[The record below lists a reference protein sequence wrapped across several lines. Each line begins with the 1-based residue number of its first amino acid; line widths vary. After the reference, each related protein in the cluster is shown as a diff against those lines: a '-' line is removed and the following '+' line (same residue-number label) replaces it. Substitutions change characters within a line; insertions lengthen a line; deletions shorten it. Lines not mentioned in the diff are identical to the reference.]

1 LQAAPM
7 AHSLEI
13 MRNFLGKTQN
23 FLRISPFGLAVSLDF
38 PHNCDVQSGTNERT
52 RALWPLLS
60 PVVKS
65 NRNSPTWR
73 HYQMLQ
79 LSSTQWSSL
88 YNIFS
93 FGLISMLATTVFTLV
108 SQSRVLPKYR
118 SALVMSSMVTFIAG
132 YHYFRIFNSFNESS
146 KMGGVTIGTAQGS
159 FNEAYRYVD
168 WILTVPLLLVEVI
181 AVLAL
186 AKAAANS
193 LITRLV
199 PASAAM
205 IILGYPGE
213 ISSNTGTKVLY
224 GILST
229 LPFLYILYVLFV
241 ELTKSLDRQ
250 PDGVAATIG
259 RLRLLLIATWGV
271 YPISYLIPILVKNPS
286 ASQMA
291 SLFTDR
297 QIGYTIADVLAK
309 CVFGLTIYKIAK
321 MKSVAEGMKDDH

>member
-1 LQAAPM
+1 M
-7 AHSLEI
+7 
-13 MRNFLGKTQN
+13 
-23 FLRISPFGLAVSLDF
+23 
-38 PHNCDVQSGTNERT
+38 
-52 RALWPLLS
+52 
-60 PVVKS
+60 
-65 NRNSPTWR
+65 
-73 HYQMLQ
+73 
-79 LSSTQWSSL
+79 

-93 FGLISMLATTVFTLV
+93 FGLISMLACTVYTLV
-108 SQSRVLPKYR
+108 GQSRVLPKYR

-132 YHYFRIFNSFNESS
+132 YHYFRIFNSFNDSS
-146 KMGGVTIGTAQGS
+146 AKNAIAVGTSQGT

-168 WILTVPLLLVEVI
+168 WILTVPLLLVEVV

-186 AKAAANS
+186 AKEAS
-193 LITRLV
+193 KSMMSRLV

-213 ISSNTGTKVLY
+213 ISSNNGTKVIF

-229 LPFLYILYVLFV
+229 IPFLYILYVLFV
-241 ELTKSLDRQ
+241 ELGKSLDRQ
-250 PDGVAATIG
+250 PEGVAATIG

-309 CVFGLTIYKIAK
+309 CVFGLTIFKIAR
-321 MKSVAEGMKDDH
+321 MKSAAEGMSDAH